1 MLFRSQ
7 LSADW
12 QQWIKETFSVPAWN
26 HVIFTNQKAQLYGDY
41 FIDTHP
47 APNFMGAG
55 VEFGSDE
62 MKTWEDVI
70 VYFERLGGQ

>member
-1 MLFRSQ
+1 M
-7 LSADW
+7 
-12 QQWIKETFSVPAWN
+12 
-26 HVIFTNQKAQLYGDY
+26 IFTNQKAQLYGDY